1 MSWRTIGTIY
11 AKELRDSLRDRR
23 TLISMIVI
31 PTFVMPA
38 LIIGAGKIAS
48 TVVTKARAEIPRI
61 MIIGGRDSPGIRAE
75 IVKTGKFRI
84 EDASPD
90 WKTLI
95 SDKRIR
101 AAVEIPP
108 GFEKDLETGS
118 APAITLYNYQGEL
131 KSSLAEEELGN
142 FFTGLRSRTTA
153 RLLSARGVPAAF
165 ARPFEVEH
173 ANVAPPE
180 KVGGNLLGGIVP
192 YFIVIIC
199 LMGAMYPAMEVT
211 AGEKERGTMETLLCS
226 PVHRTYIVLGKFLM
240 VLTGSLTAV
249 ILSIISLGGSVVL
262 AGMAV
267 GPGLGGTPSQGHGSM
282 TIDPMG
288 IVGVLAMVLP
298 VSVLFSALVFSISL
312 FAKSIKEASSYLTPL
327 AFIIILPCSVG
338 LIPGIELSYRLAF
351 FPIVNISLVC
361 KEMLSGVWHWG
372 YIAVIFGST
381 ALYAGVALAG
391 AVWMFRREDVIF
403 RT

>member
-1 MSWRTIGTIY
+1 
-11 AKELRDSLRDRR
+11 
-23 TLISMIVI
+23 
-31 PTFVMPA
+31 
-38 LIIGAGKIAS
+38 
-48 TVVTKARAEIPRI
+48 
-61 MIIGGRDSPGIRAE
+61 
-75 IVKTGKFRI
+75 
-84 EDASPD
+84 
-90 WKTLI
+90 
-95 SDKRIR
+95 
-101 AAVEIPP
+101 
-108 GFEKDLETGS
+108 
-118 APAITLYNYQGEL
+118 
-131 KSSLAEEELGN
+131 
-142 FFTGLRSRTTA
+142 
-153 RLLSARGVPAAF
+153 
-165 ARPFEVEH
+165 
-173 ANVAPPE
+173 
-180 KVGGNLLGGIVP
+180 
-192 YFIVIIC
+192 
-199 LMGAMYPAMEVT
+199 MYPAMEVT

>member
-1 MSWRTIGTIY
+1 MSWRSIGTIY
-11 AKELRDSLRDRR
+11 GKELRDSLRDRR

-31 PTFVMPA
+31 PTFIMPA
-38 LIIGAGKIAS
+38 LIIGAGKIA
-48 TVVTKARAEIPRI
+48 TAVVSKARAEIPRI
-61 MIIGGRDSPGIRAE
+61 MIVGGRDSPGIRAE
-75 IVKTGKFRI
+75 IEKTGKFRV
-84 EDASPD
+84 EDATPD

-95 SDKRIR
+95 ADKRIR

-108 GFEKDLETGS
+108 GFEKALGAGS
-118 APAITLYNYQGEL
+118 AQAITLYNYQGEL

-142 FFTGLRSRTTA
+142 FFTRLRTRATA
-153 RLLSARGVPAAF
+153 TLLSARGVPTSY

-173 ANVAPPE
+173 ENVAPPE
-180 KVGGNLLGGIVP
+180 KVGGNMLGGIVP

-226 PVHRTYIVLGKFLM
+226 PVYRTYIVLGKFLM

-249 ILSIISLGGSVVL
+249 ILSLVSLGGSVLL
-262 AGMAV
+262 AGLLV
-267 GPGLGGTPSQGHGSM
+267 GPGLGGKPGNGQWSM

-288 IVGVLAMVLP
+288 ILGVLAMVLP

-312 FAKSIKEASSYLTPL
+312 FAKSIKEAGSYLTPL
-327 AFIIILPCSVG
+327 AFIVILPCSMG
-338 LIPGIELSYRLAF
+338 LIPGIELNYRLAL

-381 ALYAGVALAG
+381 AIYAAAALGA

>member
-1 MSWRTIGTIY
+1 MSWRTIGTVY
-11 AKELRDSLRDRR
+11 AKELRESLRDRR

-38 LIIGAGKIAS
+38 IIVGAGKLAS
-48 TVVTKARAEIPRI
+48 NVATRARAEIPRI
-61 MIIGGRDSPGIRAE
+61 MVIGGTDSPGIRAE
-75 IVKTGKFRI
+75 IEKTGKFRV
-84 EDASPD
+84 ETASPD
-90 WKTLI
+90 WKVLI
-95 SDKRIR
+95 SDKKIR

-108 GFEKDLETGS
+108 GFEKALDSGS
-118 APAITLYNYQGEL
+118 APTVTLYNYQGEL
-131 KSSLAEEELGN
+131 KSSLAEEELSG
-142 FFTGLRSRTTA
+142 FFSRLRSQATA
-153 RLLSARGVPAAF
+153 RLLGARGIPASY
-165 ARPFEVEH
+165 ARPFEVAH
-173 ANVAPPE
+173 INVAPPE

-192 YFIVIIC
+192 YFIVILC

-226 PVHRTYIVLGKFLM
+226 PVRRTHIVVGKFLM

-249 ILSIISLGGSVVL
+249 VLSLISLGGSAWL
-262 AGMAV
+262 IGIGLEPA
-267 GPGLGGTPSQGHGSM
+267 LGGRSPGASAGL
-282 TIDPMG
+282 TIAPLG

-298 VSVLFSALVFSISL
+298 VAVLFSALVFSISL
-312 FAKSIKEASSYLTPL
+312 FAKSIKEAGSYLTPL
-327 AFIIILPCSVG
+327 AFIVILPCSVG
-338 LIPGIELSYRLAF
+338 LIPGIELNYHLAL
-351 FPIVNISLVC
+351 FPIVNVSLVC

-381 ALYAGVALAG
+381 AIYASAALAA

>member
-1 MSWRTIGTIY
+1 MSWRAIGTIY

-31 PTFVMPA
+31 PTFIMPA

-48 TVVTKARAEIPRI
+48 AVVTKARAEIPRV
-61 MIIGGRDSPGIRAE
+61 MIIGGDDSPGIRAE
-75 IVKTGKFRI
+75 LEKTGKFRI
-84 EDASPD
+84 EAASPD
-90 WKTLI
+90 WKALI

-101 AAVEIPP
+101 AALEIPP
-108 GFEKDLETGS
+108 GFEKALETGS

-131 KSSLAEEELGN
+131 KSSLAEEELN
-142 FFTGLRSRTTA
+142 TFFTRLRSRTTA
-153 RLLSARGVPAAF
+153 TLLAARGLPASY
-165 ARPFEVEH
+165 ARPFEVAH
-173 ANVAPPE
+173 TNVAPPE

-199 LMGAMYPAMEVT
+199 LMGAMYPAMDLT

-226 PVHRTYIVLGKFLM
+226 PVSRTYIVLGKFLM

-249 ILSIISLGGSVVL
+249 VLALLSLGGSVLL
-262 AGMAV
+262 AGLAV
-267 GPGLGGTPSQGHGSM
+267 GPGLGGPSAPGQHGM
-282 TIDPMG
+282 TIDPAG
-288 IVGVLAMVLP
+288 ILGVMAMVLP
-298 VSVLFSALVFSISL
+298 VSVLFSAIVFSISL
-312 FAKSIKEASSYLTPL
+312 FAKSIKEAGSYLTPL
-327 AFIIILPCSVG
+327 AFIVILPCSTG
-338 LIPGIELSYRLAF
+338 LIPGIELNLHLAL
-351 FPIVNISLVC
+351 FPIVNISLIC

-381 ALYAGVALAG
+381 ALYAAAALGV

>member
-31 PTFVMPA
+31 PTFIMPA
-38 LIIGAGKIAS
+38 LIIGAGRIAS
-48 TVVTKARAEIPRI
+48 SVVRKARAEIPRI
-61 MIIGGRDSPGIRAE
+61 MVIGGADSPGIRAE
-75 IVKTGKFRI
+75 IESTGKFRI
-84 EDASPD
+84 VPTSPD

-95 SDKRIR
+95 SDKKIR

-108 GFEKDLETGS
+108 GFERALDSGS

-131 KSSLAEEELGN
+131 KSSLAEEELGS
-142 FFTGLRSRTTA
+142 FFARLRSRTTI
-153 RLLSARGVPAAF
+153 RLLAARGLPATY
-165 ARPFEVEH
+165 ARPFEVVH

-199 LMGAMYPAMEVT
+199 LMGAMYPAMDVT
-211 AGEKERGTMETLLCS
+211 AGEKERGTLETLLCS
-226 PVHRTYIVLGKFLM
+226 PVSRTYIVLGKFLM

-249 ILSIISLGGSVVL
+249 VLSLVSLGGSILVV
-262 AGMAV
+262 GMTV
-267 GPGLGGTPSQGHGSM
+267 GGGLGGQSASAQSGLA
-282 TIDPMG
+282 IDPLG
-288 IVGVLAMVLP
+288 ILGVLAMVLP
-298 VSVLFSALVFSISL
+298 VSVLFSAIVFSISL
-312 FAKSIKEASSYLTPL
+312 FAKSVKEAGSYLTPL
-327 AFIIILPCSVG
+327 AFIVILPCSMG
-338 LIPGIELSYRLAF
+338 LIPGIELNYRLAL

-381 ALYAGVALAG
+381 AVYAAAALAL
-391 AVWMFRREDVIF
+391 AVGMFRREGVIF

>member
-1 MSWRTIGTIY
+1 MSLRSIGTIY

-31 PTFVMPA
+31 PTFIMPA
-38 LIIGAGKIAS
+38 LILGAGKIAS
-48 TVVTKARAEIPRI
+48 SVVTKARAEVPRI
-61 MIIGGRDSPGIRAE
+61 MVIGGQDSPRIRAE
-75 IVKTGKFRI
+75 MAKTEKFRI

-95 SDKRIR
+95 SDKRVR

-108 GFEKDLETGS
+108 GFEKALDAGS

-131 KSSLAEEELGN
+131 KSSLAEEELAN

-153 RLLSARGVPAAF
+153 KLLSGRGVPSAF
-165 ARPFEVEH
+165 ARPFEIQH
-173 ANVAPPE
+173 TNVAPPE

-249 ILSIISLGGSVVL
+249 VLSLASLGGSALL

-267 GPGLGGTPSQGHGSM
+267 GPGLGGQGASHQGAMS
-282 TIDPMG
+282 IAPMG
-288 IVGVLAMVLP
+288 ILGVLAMVIP

-312 FAKSIKEASSYLTPL
+312 FAKSIKEAGSYLTPL
-327 AFIIILPCSVG
+327 AFIVILPCSMG
-338 LIPGIELSYRLAF
+338 LIPGIELNYRLALL
-351 FPIVNISLVC
+351 PIVNISLVC

-372 YIAVIFGST
+372 YIMVIFGST
-381 ALYAGVALAG
+381 ALYAAVALAG
-391 AVWMFRREDVIF
+391 AVWMFRREAVLF

>member
-1 MSWRTIGTIY
+1 MSWRAIGTIY
-11 AKELRDSLRDRR
+11 GKELRDSLRDRR

-31 PTFVMPA
+31 PTFIMPA
-38 LIIGAGKIAS
+38 LIIGAVMIE
-48 TVVTKARAEIPRI
+48 TRVVTKAKAEIPRI
-61 MIIGGRDSPGIRAE
+61 MVIGGQDSPGIRAA
-75 IVKTGKFRI
+75 IAKTGKFRI
-84 EDASPD
+84 EDASAD
-90 WKTLI
+90 WRTLI
-95 SDKRIR
+95 SDKKIR

-108 GFEKDLETGS
+108 GFEKALDTGS
-118 APAITLYNYQGEL
+118 APAITLYNYRGEL
-131 KSSLAEEELGN
+131 KSSLAEGELAN
-142 FFTGLRSRTTA
+142 FFTELRSRTTA
-153 RLLSARGVPAAF
+153 KLLAARGVPAAF
-165 ARPFEVEH
+165 AHPFEVES

-180 KVGGNLLGGIVP
+180 KVGGNLMGGIVP

-226 PVHRTYIVLGKFLM
+226 PVYRTYIVLGKFLM

-249 ILSIISLGGSVVL
+249 VLSLVSLGGSVLL
-262 AGMAV
+262 AGMVV
-267 GPGLGGTPSQGHGSM
+267 GTGQGGHPAGGERAMS
-282 TIDPMG
+282 IDPMG
-288 IVGVLAMVLP
+288 ILGVLAMVLP

-312 FAKSIKEASSYLTPL
+312 FAKSIKEAGSYLTPL
-327 AFIIILPCSVG
+327 AFMVILPCSMG
-338 LIPGIELSYRLAF
+338 LIPGIELNYRLAL

-381 ALYAGVALAG
+381 AVYAGAALAA
-391 AVWMFRREDVIF
+391 AVAMFRREGVIF

>member
-1 MSWRTIGTIY
+1 VSWRAIGTIY

-31 PTFVMPA
+31 PTFIMPA
-38 LIIGAGKIAS
+38 LIMGAGKIAT
-48 TVVTKARAEIPRI
+48 TVVSKARAEIPRI
-61 MIIGGRDSPGIRAE
+61 MVIGGQDSRGIRADL
-75 IVKTGKFRI
+75 VKTGKFRI
-84 EDASPD
+84 EDASAD
-90 WKTLI
+90 WRTLI
-95 SDKRIR
+95 SDKKIR

-108 GFEKDLETGS
+108 GFESALDTGS
-118 APAITLYNYQGEL
+118 APDITLYNYQGEL
-131 KSSLAEEELGN
+131 KSSLAEEELAD
-142 FFTGLRSRTTA
+142 FFKDLGSRTTA

-165 ARPFEVEH
+165 VHPFGVRST
-173 ANVAPPE
+173 NVAPPE

-226 PVHRTYIVLGKFLM
+226 PVYRTYIVLGKFLM

-249 ILSIISLGGSVVL
+249 VLSLVSLGGSALL
-262 AGMAV
+262 AGMFVVPATV
-267 GPGLGGTPSQGHGSM
+267 GQPASGMGALS
-282 TIDPMG
+282 IDPIG
-288 IVGVLAMVLP
+288 ILGVLAMILP
-298 VSVLFSALVFSISL
+298 VSVLFSAIVFSISL
-312 FAKSIKEASSYLTPL
+312 FAKSIKEAGSYLTPL
-327 AFIIILPCSVG
+327 AFVVILPCSMG
-338 LIPGIELSYRLAF
+338 LIPGIELNYRLAL
-351 FPIVNISLVC
+351 FPIVNISLIC

-381 ALYAGVALAG
+381 ALYAGAALAA
-391 AVWMFRREDVIF
+391 AVAMFRREGVIF